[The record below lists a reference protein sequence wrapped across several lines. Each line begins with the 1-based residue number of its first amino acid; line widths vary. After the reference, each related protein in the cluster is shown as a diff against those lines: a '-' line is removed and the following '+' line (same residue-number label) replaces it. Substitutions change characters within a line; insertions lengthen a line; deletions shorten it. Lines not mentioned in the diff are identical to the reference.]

1 MAAHIAPAVSS
12 NDAPAVP
19 TRAAWLA
26 LAGCLLGVFMQ
37 MLDTTIVNI
46 ALPDLTVDLG
56 ASTSEQLFVLSVY
69 TLAFACTL
77 LTAATVGGRIG
88 RRRVFIIAMVAFT
101 VTSVLCGLARSPLE
115 LIVCR
120 GAQGMSAALMS
131 AQTLALIAA
140 LFPKSRHGAV
150 FGIYGAVA
158 GLAAMLG
165 PVLGGL
171 LVTGNVFGWGW
182 RSIFFVNVPIGVV
195 ACILAGRRLPQM
207 RDDSAPRV
215 DLIGVALSTVG
226 LFLLLYPLAVGREQ
240 NWPPHLWAMM
250 ATAIVLLA
258 LFVVAER
265 RLARRGGAPLLRPD
279 LFSSRRFSVGLILSL
294 LFFSVFAGFFFT
306 VSVATQFGLGFSALR
321 TGLLALPFAIGAA
334 VGSIGSPVVVR
345 RLRPART
352 LCVGVAILSA
362 GLAWLAAEL
371 HPDTASLSVA
381 TVLAPLV
388 VGGIGTGLFIAP
400 LQTAILS
407 DTNQH
412 NIGSAS
418 GCVPTVQQIG
428 ASLGLAVVTIFF
440 FGQVSAQ
447 SVEAVP
453 AARASLSTALET
465 TDVDPMF
472 QAAVADRFADCAAA
486 QLRSAHPER
495 PAPGCSTAGAAQH
508 GVAATVARQA
518 APELRA
524 AGRHVAAQSFVGAF
538 RATLWILA
546 ILGGVI
552 AVLSLA
558 LGRRERSE
566 QTLHT
571 FEPHSSAP

>member
-1 MAAHIAPAVSS
+1 MAANTTPVVSS
-12 NDAPAVP
+12 NAAPDTP

-77 LTAATVGGRIG
+77 LTAATLGGRLG
-88 RRRVFIIAMVAFT
+88 RRRMFIFAMVAFT

-115 LIVCR
+115 LIICR

-171 LVTGNVFGWGW
+171 LVTGDLFGWGW
-182 RSIFFVNVPIGVV
+182 RAIFFVNVPIGIV
-195 ACILAGRRLPQM
+195 ACVLAGRRLPQM
-207 RDDSAPRV
+207 RDADPPRL
-215 DLIGVALSTVG
+215 DLVGVALSTAG

-240 NWPPHLWAMM
+240 NWPPRLWAMM
-250 ATAIVLLA
+250 GAAVVLLG
-258 LFVVAER
+258 LFVVVER
-265 RLARRGGAPLLRPD
+265 RLLRSGGAPLLRLD
-279 LFSSRRFSVGLILSL
+279 LFASRRFSVGLLLSL

-306 VSVATQFGLGFSALR
+306 VSVATQFGLGYSALR

-334 VGSIGSPVVVR
+334 AGSVGSPLVVR
-345 RLRPART
+345 RLGPARI
-352 LCVGVAILSA
+352 LCLGVLILSA

-371 HPDTASLSVA
+371 EPQTASLSVA
-381 TVLAPLV
+381 AVIAPLV
-388 VGGIGTGLFIAP
+388 VGGIGTGFFIAP

-407 DTNQH
+407 DTNDQ

-428 ASLGLAVVTIFF
+428 ASIGLAVVTIFF

-453 AARASLSTALET
+453 AARAGLSAALEN

-472 QAAVADRFADCAAA
+472 RGAVADRFADCASA
-486 QLRSAHPER
+486 QLSSAHPET
-495 PAPGCSTAGAAQH
+495 PAPGCSTSGSAQQ

-518 APELRA
+518 APELKT
-524 AGRHVAAQSFVGAF
+524 AGRHVAAQSFMGAF
-538 RATLWILA
+538 RATLWVLA
-546 ILGGVI
+546 ILGCVI

-558 LGRRERSE
+558 LGRRSGD
-566 QTLHT
+566 QQ
-571 FEPHSSAP
+571 PQ